1 VNRTSRSGKVIGPDE
16 RVSPY
21 EAMQMITIWSAEQ
34 FGEQAAKGSI
44 KEGKLADFVILSDNP
59 VTVDPQDI
67 NRIQVL
73 ETIKDGK
80 SVWVRK

>member
-1 VNRTSRSGKVIGPDE
+1 
-16 RVSPY
+16 
-21 EAMQMITIWSAEQ
+21 MQMITIWGAEQ
-34 FGEQAAKGSI
+34 FGEQATKGSL

-59 VTVDPQDI
+59 ITIDPKDI

-73 ETIKDGK
+73 ETIKEGE